1 MRDEKYLRA
10 SPRGACRNN
19 QSTSGDKAGR
29 CSEFKVRTSKGRGQ
43 FYLFKTN

>member
-1 MRDEKYLRA
+1 MPDEKYLQA
-10 SPRGACRNN
+10 SPGGASRNN

-29 CSEFKVRTSKGRGQ
+29 CSEFKVRRSKGRGQ